1 MSMSLSPTWL
11 RTFVAVMEHRS
22 FARAARALGYTTS
35 AVSQQMVGLEHGLG
49 LPLFERG
56 TRSIAPMRSAIYL
69 YEQTAELQALL
80 SRMEVDVQRIAAGQ
94 AGRIRVGSFASAG
107 VWLLPAIVAR
117 TLVKHRNIEVQLAEG
132 EPSEM
137 VPSVLL
143 GEIDLAL
150 IFRYDLVP
158 TALPREIAIAPV
170 FTDPMT
176 VIASRRYRLAKAD
189 AVSMAQLEQETWITT
204 TADTGLHE
212 CLVIC
217 AAAAGY
223 VPVVGLETNNYAAL
237 RGFVREGLGIAMVP
251 KMSQVDDP
259 EIIELPIVDRLPSR
273 SIEAISRPL
282 DDSPIVQL
290 MRTAICAIAR
300 EVATGAAR
308 PKPH

>member
-1 MSMSLSPTWL
+1 
-11 RTFVAVMEHRS
+11 
-22 FARAARALGYTTS
+22 
-35 AVSQQMVGLEHGLG
+35 
-49 LPLFERG
+49 
-56 TRSIAPMRSAIYL
+56 MRSAIYL

>member
-1 MSMSLSPTWL
+1 
-11 RTFVAVMEHRS
+11 
-22 FARAARALGYTTS
+22 
-35 AVSQQMVGLEHGLG
+35 
-49 LPLFERG
+49 
-56 TRSIAPMRSAIYL
+56 
-69 YEQTAELQALL
+69 
-80 SRMEVDVQRIAAGQ
+80 Q
-94 AGRIRVGSFASAG
+94 AGRIRLGSFASAG

-300 EVATGAAR
+300 E
-308 PKPH
+308 